1 MYETISDSATKQS
14 TMRLLIITYSEI
26 KMIIYSYESIQEY
39 LCGSKV
45 RTSSEMKISYSDIS
59 DVYHNAAI
67 IHNVTINLLIL

>member
-1 MYETISDSATKQS
+1 
-14 TMRLLIITYSEI
+14 
-26 KMIIYSYESIQEY
+26 MIIYSYESIQEY